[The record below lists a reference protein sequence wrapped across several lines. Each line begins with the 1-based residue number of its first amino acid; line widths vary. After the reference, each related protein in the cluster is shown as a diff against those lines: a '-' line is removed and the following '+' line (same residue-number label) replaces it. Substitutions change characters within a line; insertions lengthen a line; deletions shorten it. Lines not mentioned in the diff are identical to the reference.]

1 MLLNSNRTF
10 YSEICWDNPSA
21 LSANSELSRF
31 DTPNQQK
38 SAQNIKEGF
47 SGNQDALR
55 LPSKKKPA
63 QSQVK

>member
-1 MLLNSNRTF
+1 MLLNYNRTLSMNTLGQPF
-10 YSEICWDNPSA
+10 FNSLQIANVCALNAKNP
-21 LSANSELSRF
+21 
-31 DTPNQQK
+31 QI
-38 SAQNIKEGF
+38 IKEGF